1 MSAETG
7 VRRPTLLMVDDE
19 VRILAALCRTLRRE
33 GYEILTAET
42 PAEALRLLDER
53 SVDLVLTD
61 QKMPGMSGMTLLGEA
76 AKRQPSAARLLI
88 TGWTEAVPPED
99 LRALDVKGLIPK
111 PWRDD
116 QLKQLLRDALAGP

>member
-1 MSAETG
+1 M
-7 VRRPTLLMVDDE
+7 RRECVVQPW
-19 VRILAALCRTLRRE
+19 TLRRE

-61 QKMPGMSGMTLLGEA
+61 QKMPGMSGMTLLGEVA
-76 AKRQPSAARLLI
+76 RRQPAAARLLI

-111 PWRDD
+111 PWQDD
-116 QLKQLLRDALAGP
+116 QLKQLLRDALAGS

>member
-1 MSAETG
+1 
-7 VRRPTLLMVDDE
+7 VRRPTLLIVDDE

-61 QKMPGMSGMTLLGEA
+61 QKMPGMSGMTLLGEVA
-76 AKRQPSAARLLI
+76 RRQPAAARLLI

-111 PWRDD
+111 PWQDD
-116 QLKQLLRDALAGP
+116 QLKQLLRDALAGS

>member
-1 MSAETG
+1 MSDETG

-61 QKMPGMSGMTLLGEA
+61 QKMPGMSGMTLLGEVA
-76 AKRQPSAARLLI
+76 RRQPAAARLLI

-111 PWRDD
+111 PWQDD
-116 QLKQLLRDALAGP
+116 QLKQLLRDALAGS